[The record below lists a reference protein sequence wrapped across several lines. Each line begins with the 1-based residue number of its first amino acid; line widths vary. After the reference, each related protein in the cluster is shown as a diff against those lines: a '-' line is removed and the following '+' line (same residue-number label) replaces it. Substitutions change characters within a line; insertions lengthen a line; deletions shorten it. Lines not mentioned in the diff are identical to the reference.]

1 VIQPILDSLK
11 PLLRPSSTTFFVL
24 VLAIGVVLAFA
35 RRTQRL
41 ARWYFAGA
49 LVVFWIASAPACAER
64 VMQWEAA
71 KYPPLATAA
80 DARGASVV
88 VVLGSGNTTVQAHG
102 FTLNLVPWIAALRI
116 LEGARVYRL
125 LGHPTIIVSGGVTG
139 RDQGARSEAEGMRDA
154 IVQLGVAPADVL
166 VEAESK
172 NTREEAFVIARMLAD
187 RPRKPIVLVTSPTHM
202 ARSLAAFRAAGL
214 DPIPSVAP
222 YKSEHSLERLRWLPQ
237 DAGLLL
243 FDTFVYDT
251 LASWYYRLGAGG
263 AK

>member
-1 VIQPILDSLK
+1 
-11 PLLRPSSTTFFVL
+11 
-24 VLAIGVVLAFA
+24 
-35 RRTQRL
+35 
-41 ARWYFAGA
+41 
-49 LVVFWIASAPACAER
+49 
-64 VMQWEAA
+64 
-71 KYPPLATAA
+71 
-80 DARGASVV
+80 
-88 VVLGSGNTTVQAHG
+88 
-102 FTLNLVPWIAALRI
+102 
-116 LEGARVYRL
+116 
-125 LGHPTIIVSGGVTG
+125 
-139 RDQGARSEAEGMRDA
+139 MRDA

-172 NTREEAFVIARMLAD
+172 NTREEAFVVARMLAD